1 MATKTLFNIIS
12 KKDGLK
18 YVDSIYEISERPNYS
33 AQDYAEKR
41 VEDYFSSSKR
51 IETYRYEDWVQWSNE
66 EDWKCVINTT
76 GEELKYESK
85 NTKESEILNLFFS
98 QSLN

>member
-51 IETYRYEDWVQWSNE
+51 IETYRYEDWVQWSDE
-66 EDWKCVINTT
+66 EDWRCVINTT
-76 GEELKYESK
+76 DENLKYENQNHFRNVFLDS
-85 NTKESEILNLFFS
+85 IFD
-98 QSLN
+98 

>member
-12 KKDGLK
+12 KKDGFK

-51 IETYRYEDWVQWSNE
+51 IETYRYEDWVQWSDE

-76 GEELKYESK
+76 DENLKYENQNHFRNVFLDS
-85 NTKESEILNLFFS
+85 IFD
-98 QSLN
+98 

>member
-41 VEDYFSSSKR
+41 VEDYFSSSRR
-51 IETYRYEDWVQWSNE
+51 IETYRYEDWVQWSDE

-76 GEELKYESK
+76 DENLKYENQNHFRNVFLDS
-85 NTKESEILNLFFS
+85 IFD
-98 QSLN
+98 

>member
-51 IETYRYEDWVQWSNE
+51 IETYRYEDWVQWSDE

-76 GEELKYESK
+76 DENLKYENQNHFRNVFLDS
-85 NTKESEILNLFFS
+85 IFD
-98 QSLN
+98 